1 MRLKRGKPRYTLLTL
16 NLKFSS
22 GLRFQPPQSKTV
34 SHGTG
39 LTFVVFSVVELN
51 KTNWVPLCV
60 RNLFPSFQFSSCL
73 KCSPP

>member
-39 LTFVVFSVVELN
+39 LTFVVFAVLQLN
-51 KTNWVPLCV
+51 KTNGCPYVYVICFL
-60 RNLFPSFQFSSCL
+60 LFSFHL
-73 KCSPP
+73 V